1 MLKAFLIRAGFAIL
15 LAAAVGPLQAQSK
28 LSTVGRDRTRPNT
41 KTTETHIY
49 GAGSS
54 IVNPLLSAWADDYNH
69 LHSGRKVYYQAAG
82 SRNGLRF
89 LIEQSSSFA
98 VTDVALSA
106 EQLASANGRIVQF
119 PVALNGVVP
128 VYNLAQ
134 VPALR
139 LSGSTLAGIFLGV
152 ITRWDDAAIAAD
164 NPGVELPQMNIKVVH
179 HFPDDRETDTRMM
192 AEYLSTVSPGFKA
205 TLAKSS
211 QWPVTNASAGYIKG
225 AGRLGFIAETPG
237 SIGYSEFEHIRHN
250 SLTYAAVK
258 NPDGEFV
265 KASLESLTASA
276 ASAIPLTERVAK
288 DFRVSI
294 VNAPGE
300 KSYPIASF
308 VWLVFYGDSG
318 EQSAVVADFLKW
330 ILADGQ
336 RSAAKLGY
344 PSLPSNLVEMELQ
357 RLRNS
362 GK

>member
-69 LHSGRKVYYQAAG
+69 LHSGRRVYYQAAG

-139 LSGSTLAGIFLGV
+139 LSGSHV
-152 ITRWDDAAIAAD
+152 
-164 NPGVELPQMNIKVVH
+164 
-179 HFPDDRETDTRMM
+179 
-192 AEYLSTVSPGFKA
+192 
-205 TLAKSS
+205 
-211 QWPVTNASAGYIKG
+211 
-225 AGRLGFIAETPG
+225 
-237 SIGYSEFEHIRHN
+237 
-250 SLTYAAVK
+250 
-258 NPDGEFV
+258 
-265 KASLESLTASA
+265 
-276 ASAIPLTERVAK
+276 
-288 DFRVSI
+288 
-294 VNAPGE
+294 
-300 KSYPIASF
+300 
-308 VWLVFYGDSG
+308 
-318 EQSAVVADFLKW
+318 
-330 ILADGQ
+330 
-336 RSAAKLGY
+336 
-344 PSLPSNLVEMELQ
+344 
-357 RLRNS
+357 
-362 GK
+362 